1 MLCHKL
7 CPGWWC
13 FFPPG
18 WRLTFLHSSL
28 SQCQWGLSS
37 QEIIEERSQ
46 QEWRKWSDQVMFA
59 SKGDGYMQIGSNCE
73 VIAWSFVD
81 LYILYQLV
89 SSCIQLCFEVYQ
101 IVSVIVTT
109 LVPVKTAFGKD
120 WIQYAKLQ
128 WIIVNRWNWF
138 SQKRSKEGAVQLY
151 SLVGCV
157 WWALER

>member
-18 WRLTFLHSSL
+18 WRLPFLHSSL

-59 SKGDGYMQIGSNCE
+59 SKGDGHMQIGSNCE

-81 LYILYQLV
+81 LYILYLLV

-109 LVPVKTAFGKD
+109 LVPVQKTALAKTE
-120 WIQYAKLQ
+120 YAKLQ
-128 WIIVNRWNWF
+128 WIPEIGSPR
-138 SQKRSKEGAVQLY
+138 KDRKKELY